1 MERAGSRQLSRW
13 SALLVKALLAAIT
26 VAATAAAARAAA
38 ADPEGLATVAPVAA
52 DTAAWVQP
60 YALARVVTAAP
71 APPGLFLLSA
81 GGYGYTG
88 SVLGAADAHHRLAG
102 TLMLDGRPLRWLGVA
117 LRLDGRYDQHVIP
130 GQPGDA
136 GLVGDPRLYVR
147 VDRALGPALAI
158 GARGGLW
165 LPGRNAPSLDAA
177 ALTPELLG
185 AVSYAPGDGRVTVS
199 ANLGYR
205 LDRSARTATDAPLL
219 GPGDRLA
226 LEVSAYDS
234 VLMGGAASVRL
245 GRAHAFVEA
254 SWNMLVGAGS
264 PRALASP
271 IRVGGGVR
279 LPLGPQLGLE
289 ALAEVSPSA
298 RPDVSDPMSAPVPI
312 PPRFAVGLGLAYRF
326 AGAAAP
332 AGSAVLVT
340 ASPAPP
346 AAPAQP
352 PAAPAATAPA
362 PEPAPAPTA
371 EPEPDAAPP
380 PPRGQLRGIVRS
392 FRGSTVD
399 ADVNVDGDASD
410 LRANQGRFEVD
421 VTPGVHEVR
430 ISARGYTTQV
440 RRVRVEENGV
450 TLLNIDLRKA
460 P

>member
-1 MERAGSRQLSRW
+1 MLPRVMTASPGPPALFVLS
-13 SALLVKALLAAIT
+13 S
-26 VAATAAAARAAA
+26 
-38 ADPEGLATVAPVAA
+38 
-52 DTAAWVQP
+52 
-60 YALARVVTAAP
+60 
-71 APPGLFLLSA
+71 
-81 GGYGYTG
+81 GGYGYTE
-88 SVLGAADAHHRLAG
+88 SVLGAADSHHRVAG
-102 TLMLDGRPLRWLGVA
+102 SLMVDGRPLRWLGLA
-117 LRLDGRYDQHVIP
+117 LRLDGRYDKHVIP

-158 GARGGLW
+158 GARAGVW
-165 LPGRNAPSLDAA
+165 LPGRNAPSLDLG
-177 ALTPELLG
+177 ALSPELLG
-185 AVSYAPGDGRVTVS
+185 AVSYFPGDGRVILS

-226 LEVSAYDS
+226 LGVSAYDS
-234 VLMGGAASVRL
+234 VLVGGAAGVRL
-245 GRAHAFVEA
+245 GRAHVFVEG

-279 LPLGPQLGLE
+279 LPLGPRLGLE

-298 RPDVSDPMSAPVPI
+298 RPDVSDPMSPLVPV

-326 AGAAAP
+326 AGAVTPAWISGAGRVTGGTDGAGAA
-332 AGSAVLVT
+332 
-340 ASPAPP
+340 
-346 AAPAQP
+346 
-352 PAAPAATAPA
+352 AATIGTGGAA
-362 PEPAPAPTA
+362 AVT
-371 EPEPDAAPP
+371 PEPDPPAEPKVDEPPP

-392 FRGSTVD
+392 FRGSAVD
-399 ADVNVDGDASD
+399 ADVNVDGGDKD
-410 LRANQGRFEVD
+410 LRAEQGRFELD

-450 TLLNIDLRKA
+450 TLLNIDLKKA

>member
-1 MERAGSRQLSRW
+1 MGSRHLSRNVRLPTAGLIALITLA
-13 SALLVKALLAAIT
+13 SAAP
-26 VAATAAAARAAA
+26 ARALP
-38 ADPEGLATVAPVAA
+38 ADPEEL
-52 DTAAWVQP
+52 
-60 YALARVVTAAP
+60 VTAAP
-71 APPGLFLLSA
+71 AAAAAADKVDDRAQPYVLPRVMTASPGPPALFVLSS
-81 GGYGYTG
+81 GGYGYTE
-88 SVLGAADAHHRLAG
+88 SVLGAADSHHRVAG
-102 TLMLDGRPLRWLGVA
+102 SLMVDGRPLRWLGLA
-117 LRLDGRYDQHVIP
+117 LRLDGRYDKHVIP

-136 GLVGDPRLYVR
+136 GLVGDPRFYVR

-158 GARGGLW
+158 GARAGVW
-165 LPGRNAPSLDAA
+165 LPGRNAPSLDLG
-177 ALTPELLG
+177 ALSPELLG
-185 AVSYAPGDGRVTVS
+185 AVSYFPGEGRVVLS

-226 LEVSAYDS
+226 LGVSAYDS
-234 VLMGGAASVRL
+234 VLVGGSAGVRL
-245 GRAHAFVEA
+245 GRAHVFVEG

-279 LPLGPQLGLE
+279 LPLGPRLGLE

-298 RPDVSDPMSAPVPI
+298 RPDLSDPMSPLVPV

-326 AGAAAP
+326 AGAVTP
-332 AGSAVLVT
+332 AGSAVLV
-340 ASPAPP
+340 ASPAAPTEPVTPPPP
-346 AAPAQP
+346 AAP
-352 PAAPAATAPA
+352 T
-362 PEPAPAPTA
+362 EPVT
-371 EPEPDAAPP
+371 PEPDPAAEPKVDEAPP

-392 FRGSTVD
+392 FRGSAVD
-399 ADVNVDGDASD
+399 ADVNVDGVDKD
-410 LRANQGRFEVD
+410 LRAEQGRFELD

-450 TLLNIDLRKA
+450 TLLNIDLKKA